1 MPMLTASDL
10 TANPVSANA
19 REPQFSAAEA
29 RWRSGYA
36 PDCKSKADAT
46 ESYEVGE
53 VPPSFPVLDSLEKSN
68 PLLTDQRPVW
78 LTPDNLAVMIP
89 AYFEGVP
96 DPDRHVY
103 FIGADDGG
111 PIKIGYAKSPKVRL
125 CMLRKETGRDLRIL
139 ALRPGGR
146 SEEAG
151 YHLMFFGFR
160 TKGEWFTRCPEIEA
174 EIARLSSPIPDTLNA
189 GGCE

>member
-1 MPMLTASDL
+1 VLTFACLSPL
-10 TANPVSANA
+10 PLG
-19 REPQFSAAEA
+19 EA

-46 ESYEVGE
+46 ESYEVSDLP
-53 VPPSFPVLDSLEKSN
+53 VSFSVLDSLEKSD
-68 PLLTDQRPVW
+68 PLLTPERPVW
-78 LTPDNLAVMIP
+78 MTPENLAVMIP
-89 AYFEGVP
+89 AYFEGDP
-96 DPDRHVY
+96 DPERHVY

-111 PIKIGYAKSPKVRL
+111 PIKIGFAKSPRRRL
-125 CMLRKETGRDLRIL
+125 SMLRSETGRDLRIL

-146 SEEAG
+146 WEEAG
-151 YHLMFFGFR
+151 YHLMFYDFR
-160 TKGEWFTRCPEIEA
+160 RHGEWFTRCPEIEA